1 MSEVEVG
8 LNDSIMLQ
16 KGDTIVAG
24 IVDGLKLNRGALEKI
39 SIEHLGFFEFAE
51 GWMAVRQVEE
61 ENAEVQ
67 SK

>member
-1 MSEVEVG
+1 MSEIEVG

-24 IVDGLKLNRGALEKI
+24 IVDGIKLNRGTLEKI

-51 GWMAVRQVEE
+51 GWMAVREVEE
-61 ENAEVQ
+61 ENAEI
-67 SK
+67 

>member
-1 MSEVEVG
+1 MSEIEVG

-24 IVDGLKLNRGALEKI
+24 IVDGIKLNRGTLEKI

-51 GWMAVRQVEE
+51 GWMAVREVEE
-61 ENAEVQ
+61 DNAEI
-67 SK
+67 